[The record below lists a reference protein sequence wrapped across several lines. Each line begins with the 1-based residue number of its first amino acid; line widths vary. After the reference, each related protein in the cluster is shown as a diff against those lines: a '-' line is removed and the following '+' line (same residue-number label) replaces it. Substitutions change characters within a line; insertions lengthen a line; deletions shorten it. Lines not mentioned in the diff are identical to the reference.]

1 MVAVVEDE
9 TQAALNNQEENV
21 ISTASDVLPVAPV
34 ASSSHIN
41 YPTISYTKLANHLS
55 LNSNSVIETELNIR
69 GLMKE
74 HESICSDNQ
83 IMDMQILSDAFT
95 SLSCPECHHMNI
107 KLFEGKKYGLAKE
120 YHLRCSSEDCTW
132 EKSFW

>member
-34 ASSSHIN
+34 ASSSVIN
-41 YPTISYTKLANHLS
+41 YPTISYTKLANDLS
-55 LNSNSVIETELNIR
+55 LNSNSVIETELNTR

-83 IMDMQILSDAFT
+83 FMDMQILSDAFMP
-95 SLSCPECHHMNI
+95 LCEH
-107 KLFEGKKYGLAKE
+107 
-120 YHLRCSSEDCTW
+120 
-132 EKSFW
+132 

>member
-21 ISTASDVLPVAPV
+21 ISTASDVLPVA
-34 ASSSHIN
+34 SSLDIN
-41 YPTISYTKLANHLS
+41 YPTISYTKLANPP
-55 LNSNSVIETELNIR
+55 NSNSVIETELNTR

-83 IMDMQILSDAFT
+83 FMDMQILSDAFMP
-95 SLSCPECHHMNI
+95 SCEH
-107 KLFEGKKYGLAKE
+107 
-120 YHLRCSSEDCTW
+120 
-132 EKSFW
+132 

>member
-21 ISTASDVLPVAPV
+21 ISTASDVLPIAPV
-34 ASSSHIN
+34 ASSSDIN
-41 YPTISYTKLANHLS
+41 YPTISYKKLADHLS
-55 LNSNSVIETELNIR
+55 LNSNSVIEIELNTR

-83 IMDMQILSDAFT
+83 IMDMQILLDAFMP
-95 SLSCPECHHMNI
+95 SCEH
-107 KLFEGKKYGLAKE
+107 
-120 YHLRCSSEDCTW
+120 
-132 EKSFW
+132 

>member
-1 MVAVVEDE
+1 MLLHSSYLVFTVVRRNLLVIDTVNSDENIVKKVLEEILVAVVEDE

-34 ASSSHIN
+34 ASSDIN
-41 YPTISYTKLANHLS
+41 YPTISYKKLANHLS
-55 LNSNSVIETELNIR
+55 LNSNSVIETELNTR

-83 IMDMQILSDAFT
+83 IMDMQILSDAFMP
-95 SLSCPECHHMNI
+95 SCEH
-107 KLFEGKKYGLAKE
+107 
-120 YHLRCSSEDCTW
+120 
-132 EKSFW
+132 

>member
-21 ISTASDVLPVAPV
+21 ISTASDVLPVA
-34 ASSSHIN
+34 SSLDIN

-55 LNSNSVIETELNIR
+55 LNSNSVIETELNTR

-83 IMDMQILSDAFT
+83 FMDMQILSDAFMP
-95 SLSCPECHHMNI
+95 SCEH
-107 KLFEGKKYGLAKE
+107 
-120 YHLRCSSEDCTW
+120 
-132 EKSFW
+132 

>member
-21 ISTASDVLPVAPV
+21 ISTASDVLPVA
-34 ASSSHIN
+34 SSSDIN

-55 LNSNSVIETELNIR
+55 LNSNSVIETELNTR

-83 IMDMQILSDAFT
+83 FMDMQILSDAFMP
-95 SLSCPECHHMNI
+95 SREH
-107 KLFEGKKYGLAKE
+107 
-120 YHLRCSSEDCTW
+120 
-132 EKSFW
+132 

>member
-9 TQAALNNQEENV
+9 TQAALSNQEENV

-34 ASSSHIN
+34 ASSSDIN
-41 YPTISYTKLANHLS
+41 INHLS
-55 LNSNSVIETELNIR
+55 LNSNSVIETELNTR

-83 IMDMQILSDAFT
+83 IMDMQILSDAFMP
-95 SLSCPECHHMNI
+95 SCEH
-107 KLFEGKKYGLAKE
+107 
-120 YHLRCSSEDCTW
+120 
-132 EKSFW
+132 